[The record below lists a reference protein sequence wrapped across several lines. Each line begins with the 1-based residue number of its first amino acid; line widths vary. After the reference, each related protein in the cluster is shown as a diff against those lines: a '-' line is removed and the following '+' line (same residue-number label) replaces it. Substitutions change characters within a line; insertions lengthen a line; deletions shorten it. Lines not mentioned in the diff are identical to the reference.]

1 MCIRPRRMAKMP
13 GHCAACRRP
22 GRRRR
27 GISQPSGGDVGVDI
41 SGGSYTGFSGSTKY
55 SGLRRHAVRR
65 RLSAEPSRR
74 ADYRQQHRRGDYR
87 QRPHCRVQLLQSAIV
102 DQCRF
107 PMPASTASAIRLCTA
122 SSIGSSLPADSAA
135 SRASQ
140 RSFRSHTLKPAR
152 TRTPMMASGRCRA
165 TGRT

>member
-1 MCIRPRRMAKMP
+1 MPDIVRP
-13 GHCAACRRP
+13 AAD
-22 GRRRR
+22 R
-27 GISQPSGGDVGVDI
+27 GEGDAGYRNHPAAMSVSISAAAPTRGSAAAPNTAGYGVTLSGAGYLLNHHGAQIIGSSTGVAITANDLI
-41 SGGSYTGFSGSTKY
+41 AEY
-55 SGLRRHAVRR
+55 SGYTTPPGGAT
-65 RLSAEPSRR
+65 
-74 ADYRQQHRRGDYR
+74 
-87 QRPHCRVQLLQSAIV
+87 LLQSAIV